1 MTDKTSTFRAVSQ
14 FLHHHLLWFLLAAYV
29 LASVSPAAGLWMRNR
44 SFGHLTVSHDTL
56 HISLLMVMLA
66 VLMFNAGLGL
76 KLSHLQ
82 TVLQQKRVLIA
93 GLVANL
99 AMPMAYI
106 FLVTLIMRLWY
117 EPDEAQ
123 HILVG
128 LALVAAMPIA
138 GASTAWT
145 QNSNGNLALA
155 L

>member
-44 SFGHLTVSHDTL
+44 SFGHLTVGHDTL

-99 AMPMAYI
+99 AMNERSEGMTRCRP
-106 FLVTLIMRLWY
+106 L
-117 EPDEAQ
+117 
-123 HILVG
+123 
-128 LALVAAMPIA
+128 
-138 GASTAWT
+138 ASTPPGTTRAT
-145 QNSNGNLALA
+145 RTKATIT
-155 L
+155 